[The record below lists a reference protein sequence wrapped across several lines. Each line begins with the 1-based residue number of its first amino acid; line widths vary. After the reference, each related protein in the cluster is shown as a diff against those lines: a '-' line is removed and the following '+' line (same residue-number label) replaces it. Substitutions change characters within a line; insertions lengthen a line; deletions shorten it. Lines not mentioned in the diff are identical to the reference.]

1 MKKARSNKLTCIVTG
16 KKLIATKEYYQSKV
30 EKAGSEDEL
39 HETYICREAKN
50 LIKQGTS
57 IPKIRQ
63 LLDGEHM
70 KNDIP
75 QQLIDSIMQSGTKTN
90 FRRINN
96 LINISNSMVSTSDPD
111 VAEYVQRLK
120 NEK

>member
-16 KKLIATKEYYQSKV
+16 KKLIATKEYYQRKV

-57 IPKIRQ
+57 IAKIRQ